1 MNAQNEPCYLRLVLC
16 VFLHY
21 GMTTAPVASEGSG
34 VQLYCAADQQAL
46 M

>member
-16 VFLHY
+16 VFLHL
-21 GMTTAPVASEGSG
+21 GMTTAPVASVGPG

>member
-1 MNAQNEPCYLRLVLC
+1 MEPLRKELAEG
-16 VFLHY
+16 VFLHF

>member
-1 MNAQNEPCYLRLVLC
+1 MNAQNKPCYLWLVLC
-16 VFLHY
+16 VFLY
-21 GMTTAPVASEGSG
+21 LGMTTAPVASVGSG